1 LLFYDSKQKQLEEP
15 KFSPCKVPKNP
26 LFALEKFLK
35 ILIKNY
41 LFKSFFFCHFS
52 SYLFAVLLQ
61 QKQIQ
66 EEFMLI
72 LGGFQGFQGPWGGLT
87 SVFLSCPFPSGS
99 WVSWLVFFA

>member
-1 LLFYDSKQKQLEEP
+1 MQSAQKD
-15 KFSPCKVPKNP
+15 PKNP

-35 ILIKNY
+35 ILKKFICSKV
-41 LFKSFFFCHFS
+41 LFCHFS
-52 SYLFAVLLQ
+52 SYLFAVLLR

-72 LGGFQGFQGPWGGLT
+72 LGGFQGFQGPWG
-87 SVFLSCPFPSGS
+87 VFNFIFFEGCPFPSGS

>member
-1 LLFYDSKQKQLEEP
+1 MQSAQK
-15 KFSPCKVPKNP
+15 SPKNP

-35 ILIKNY
+35 ILIKIY
-41 LFKSFFFCHFS
+41 LFKSSFFCHFS

-72 LGGFQGFQGPWGGLT
+72 LGGFQGFQGPWGVLT
-87 SVFLSCPFPSGS
+87 SFFFLGCPFPSGS